1 MSWKEESSKAGLAG
15 LTPEEAGVGAL
26 LSPMF
31 QNLLDPI
38 DNPHG
43 DIIVV
48 SIQL

>member
-1 MSWKEESSKAGLAG
+1 MSWKIEASKAGLAG

-26 LSPMF
+26 MSPMF
-31 QNLLDPI
+31 QNLPDPL

-43 DIIVV
+43 EIIVV

>member
-1 MSWKEESSKAGLAG
+1 MSWKDASSKAGLAG

-31 QNLLDPI
+31 QNMPDPI
-38 DNPHG
+38 ENPHG
-43 DIIVV
+43 EIIVV